1 MYSMLQLPY
10 PTKAVIEGTMQP
22 ARRKRERVRPA
33 SAALSSSTYAA
44 GSPLPAP
51 RRRAHRVRPG
61 SRRTGGRGRGGEDSD
76 YMSDTPQLLVTAKEH
91 ADEMPRHESPQP
103 RPVRLTDR
111 QARWLRASAGTAMLC
126 RSQAGAG
133 FARAAPSRD
142 AKVQQLQLLG
152 LSRKGFRHKIFLQDE
167 DESDESDPVW
177 AGGGRSPD
185 GLFSGS
191 IHKYLQAQRSM
202 QINQRRARSACR
214 EMVCAVPHVP
224 TAAASQRRGVKPK
237 DQQRTTARPS
247 SAISSLGIHSQP
259 LILDDE
265 ACPDSSYSGEKDMG
279 TGMDG
284 AADDVDQPDPDN
296 WFPEEDEAVDCEE
309 EEWIEIDDSEFLGL
323 DAEFAE
329 LDAARQMSS
338 PSSSSGESDG
348 QNGEGVDEDG
358 LIWVTAAT
366 LEESLDRSIAK
377 GLSLKESLA
386 EQTWWKERVADL
398 EADQPSCEVLSRVS
412 ISSAKKQE
420 VSPPKVQ
427 QRVRPGSARARFG
440 WDSPVYVAGGNQGR
454 SSETSLCSGG
464 ATFRQTIF
472 DPSFHTPVR
481 LRTAGDCEADV
492 EMLLQAARPTRMSG
506 HREAL
511 SRSHTSQ
518 AHAVRRFAGSE
529 HAGAQGDDKGERREK
544 RAIAHTQPG
553 VHAAGRAAWAD
564 RAAPKVDDRKAQR
577 SLAAPDDPHSRSW
590 SHIQRPVSSLRPP
603 SHALGTARR
612 LSMPGDE
619 AALAAS
625 CANDCQ
631 SEREGPEPVTDRRW
645 GSVSVED
652 TVCTRCSP
660 VGCDGRSSPIAFHQ
674 GDGSV
679 RVSANSLVAGGRSHS
694 PTGAQSQGAIGRV
707 PWEPF
712 VKLAGA
718 DDELSAASTPP
729 LTSRRLAR
737 SAMLISSIAGCGG
750 EDLDAPSAAHC
761 ASAAGGVGKGVASG
775 SGVEVWRGG
784 FNAPM
789 VVLERQSD
797 KDAGEAVPFC
807 PATPVLRHRRSAQ
820 AQAMSP
826 MAPSAGPTS
835 RPDSVVLGGQ
845 SGRWRMEV
853 KAVVGGGAGDKCE
866 RAKGERGTKA
876 RKGKSAKAGPAGASS
891 GKTPQQACVGSHKSL
906 RQHISLYKVL
916 GSDI

>member
-1 MYSMLQLPY
+1 
-10 PTKAVIEGTMQP
+10 MQP
-22 ARRKRERVRPA
+22 TAGARRKSERVRPA
-33 SAALSSSTYAA
+33 SAAPSSCTYAA
-44 GSPLPAP
+44 GSPLPAS
-51 RRRAHRVRPG
+51 RRRTHRVRPG
-61 SRRTGGRGRGGEDSD
+61 SRRSGGRGRRGEDSD
-76 YMSDTPQLLVTAKEH
+76 DMSETPKLLVTANAAGQKH
-91 ADEMPRHESPQP
+91 ADELPWLASPQP

-126 RSQAGAG
+126 RSHAGAG

-142 AKVQQLQLLG
+142 AKVQQRQLLG

-177 AGGGRSPD
+177 AGGGSSPD

-237 DQQRTTARPS
+237 DHQRATARPS
-247 SAISSLGIHSQP
+247 SAISSPLGIHSQP

-265 ACPDSSYSGEKDMG
+265 PCPDSSYGGEKEMG

-284 AADDVDQPDPDN
+284 AADDVDQPDPDS
-296 WFPEEDEAVDCEE
+296 WFPEADEAVDCEEEE

-323 DAEFAE
+323 DAEFSE

-348 QNGEGVDEDG
+348 HNGGEVVDEDG

-398 EADQPSCEVLSRVS
+398 EADQPSCEVFSRVS
-412 ISSAKKQE
+412 TSGAKKQE
-420 VSPPKVQ
+420 LSPPNVQ
-427 QRVRPGSARARFG
+427 QRVRPGSARAKFG

-454 SSETSLCSGG
+454 SSESSLCSGG
-464 ATFRQTIF
+464 ATFRQSIF
-472 DPSFHTPVR
+472 DRSFHTQVR

-492 EMLLQAARPTRMSG
+492 EMLLQAARPTRMSC

-518 AHAVRRFAGSE
+518 AHAARRFVGSE
-529 HAGAQGDDKGERREK
+529 HVGAQSDDKGERREK

-553 VHAAGRAAWAD
+553 AHTAGRAAWAD

-577 SLAAPDDPHSRSW
+577 SLAAPDDPW
-590 SHIQRPVSSLRPP
+590 SHIQAPVSSLRPP

-612 LSMPGDE
+612 LSMSGDE

-631 SEREGPEPVTDRRW
+631 SEQERHEPATAGRW
-645 GSVSVED
+645 GSVPVED

-707 PWEPF
+707 PWEPL

-718 DDELSAASTPP
+718 EDELSAASTPP

-737 SAMLISSIAGCGG
+737 SAMLISSITGCGG

-789 VVLERQSD
+789 AVLERQSD
-797 KDAGEAVPFC
+797 KDAAEAVPSC

-820 AQAMSP
+820 AQATSP
-826 MAPSAGPTS
+826 MGPSAGPTS
-835 RPDSVVLGGQ
+835 RPDSAVLGGQ
-845 SGRWRMEV
+845 AGRWRMEV
-853 KAVVGGGAGDKCE
+853 KAVVGGGTGDKCE
-866 RAKGERGTKA
+866 RAKGERGTKV
-876 RKGKSAKAGPAGASS
+876 RKSKSAKAGPAGASS